1 VWWLVVVLGS
11 RARWTYLYPDHGS
24 LALDLVGGL
33 AVVVVLLQGRWWLE
47 LFLQWWQLFL
57 PYIFLTIK
65 VLDLAT

>member
-1 VWWLVVVLGS
+1 
-11 RARWTYLYPDHGS
+11 

-57 PYIFLTIK
+57 PHIFLTIK